1 VAFYDHVKVP
11 LVVDIKSCEKEPALR
26 QLTRELCRVM
36 GIKSQ
41 TSLNKRI
48 ALREESASTF
58 IGQGVALPQTHGPIA
73 DDFAIVVGRSVEG
86 VEFDAARGARAHIIV
101 LTIAKADADE
111 SLKMEQFS
119 EMASFFKTEAIQEQ
133 LLALTGPV
141 DLHAFIKNYTQIAR
155 DQNRVRAPRKA
166 DDAVIEAA
174 VDLARDIKAAKL
186 LVYADAVRENDF
198 VEKIKLRNKLVVVC
212 SNKTRFD
219 VDDKRIN
226 AIINAPSFPASRIG
240 QMKVGVLLGL
250 SRGVLKQEDKVVC
263 LTGSTKNGEFD
274 TIVSLNIEAEYEFF
288 FTDTKN
294 LLPAD
299 VRPEVLE
306 RVLGF
311 ASEIATEGREGKPTG
326 TIFVIGD
333 TNSVNRYVR
342 QLIINP
348 FRGYSEAE
356 RSVLDPGLDE
366 TIKEFAAIDGAFVIT
381 GDGIVL
387 SAGSYL
393 RPQTDEIE
401 SLPSGFG
408 SRHAAAAGITACTNA
423 LAITIS
429 ESTGMVTLFKNGSI
443 MMTLSKTVVAERGAV
458 QRLG

>member
-1 VAFYDHVKVP
+1 MAFYDHVKVP
-11 LVVDIKSCEKEPALR
+11 LVVDIKSCEKEQALR

-101 LTIAKADADE
+101 LTIAKADVDE
-111 SLKMEQFS
+111 GLKMEQFS
-119 EMASFFKTEAIQEQ
+119 EMASFFKTDAIQDQ
-133 LLALTGPV
+133 LLALTSPV
-141 DLHAFIKNYTQIAR
+141 DLHAFIKNYTQISR
-155 DQNRVRAPRKA
+155 DQNRVRAPRKP

-186 LVYADAVRENDF
+186 LVFADAVRENDF
-198 VEKIKLRNKLVVVC
+198 VEKIKIRNKLVVVC

-219 VDDKRIN
+219 TEDKRIS
-226 AIINAPSFPASRIG
+226 AIINAPCFPASRIG